1 MPRSPMTLDEFRE
14 AFAKIKLAGYVRST
28 RAGPTG
34 VGHTFETLLGLKEDN
49 IALPDLGEVEVKARR
64 LNSTSMVTL
73 FTFNRKAWMMKPLE
87 AVKKYGTLDRSG
99 RQGLYFTMARTPTST
114 GLFLHVEEDSIS
126 VRHVSGEVVA
136 TWGLEQLAGQ
146 FYKKLPALVLVS
158 ALSEMRDG
166 VEWFNYTR
174 AQFLAGTSP
183 DILREQILAGN
194 VLVDLRLHDQVTRAR
209 NHGTGFRAREDK
221 LSSIFRTVTE
231 L

>member
-1 MPRSPMTLDEFRE
+1 MTRTPMTLDEFRE
-14 AFAKIKLAGYVRST
+14 AFAKIKLAGYSRST
-28 RAGPTG
+28 RSGSTG

-64 LNSTSMVTL
+64 INSTSMVTL
-73 FTFNRKAWMMKPLE
+73 FTFNRKAWVMKPLE
-87 AVKKYGTLDRSG
+87 AVKKYGTLDKHG

-114 GLFLHVEEDSIS
+114 GLFLHIEEELIS
-126 VRHVSGEVVA
+126 VRHISGEVIAV
-136 TWGLEQLAGQ
+136 WNLEQLANQ
-146 FYKKLPALVLVS
+146 FMKKLPALILVS
-158 ALSEMRDG
+158 ALSEIRDG
-166 VEWFNYTR
+166 IEWFNYSR
-174 AQFLAGTSP
+174 AQLLTGTST

-221 LSSIFRTVTE
+221 LSFIFREASE